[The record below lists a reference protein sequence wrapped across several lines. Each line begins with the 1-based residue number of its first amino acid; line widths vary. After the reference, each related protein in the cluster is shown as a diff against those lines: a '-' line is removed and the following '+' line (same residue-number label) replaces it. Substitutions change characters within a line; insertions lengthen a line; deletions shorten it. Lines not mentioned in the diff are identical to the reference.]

1 MKKTYKIGYV
11 QGTFDLFH
19 IGHLN
24 LLKKAKEKCSYLIV
38 GVVSDELNEHYKGI
52 KPYINFEERAAIVSA
67 IKYTDKT
74 VCVNF
79 ENEDKFEAWKLYKF
93 DCHFSGDDHIGE
105 WDYLIKKL
113 RSVGSN
119 VEFIPYTQKN
129 SSTKI
134 KNIFKNDFYYNKM
147 SFFSFDIFD
156 TIITRKTGTPGG
168 IFLLAQKKLIKE
180 KSSIIIPERIKK
192 NFYDLRVYYE
202 AMARL
207 EKCNENIEDI
217 DIEDIYNIFS
227 KLENLTLEQKQ
238 YLMQIEIEIE
248 KNNIVGIDSMI
259 DQVKKIYN
267 ANKRIVLISDMYLK
281 ENIIRDILVK
291 IDDVFK
297 KIKIYVS
304 SESGKTKFQKS
315 LFKEIAQNEKIEFNE
330 WVHYGDNK
338 ISDIKNAE
346 FLGINTI
353 HFKEAILLKS
363 EEEII
368 KNHKYNLQLE
378 LLFGENRIKRLKGE
392 ETSNEIKVEL
402 YSEKNK
408 KNNGVFSCIV
418 GSKIVIYGAG
428 KIGKTIYD
436 KLISNN
442 IEVVLW
448 VDKNYKNITSE
459 DYPIS
464 SIEDINSE
472 KFDQVIIA
480 IKDIAITKEVSNNL
494 IKMGVNSNKI
504 VWSQCL
510 NI

>member
-217 DIEDIYNIFS
+217 DIEDIYNIF
-227 KLENLTLEQKQ
+227 
-238 YLMQIEIEIE
+238 
-248 KNNIVGIDSMI
+248 
-259 DQVKKIYN
+259 
-267 ANKRIVLISDMYLK
+267 
-281 ENIIRDILVK
+281 
-291 IDDVFK
+291 
-297 KIKIYVS
+297 
-304 SESGKTKFQKS
+304 
-315 LFKEIAQNEKIEFNE
+315 
-330 WVHYGDNK
+330 
-338 ISDIKNAE
+338 
-346 FLGINTI
+346 
-353 HFKEAILLKS
+353 
-363 EEEII
+363 
-368 KNHKYNLQLE
+368 
-378 LLFGENRIKRLKGE
+378 
-392 ETSNEIKVEL
+392 
-402 YSEKNK
+402 
-408 KNNGVFSCIV
+408 
-418 GSKIVIYGAG
+418 
-428 KIGKTIYD
+428 
-436 KLISNN
+436 
-442 IEVVLW
+442 
-448 VDKNYKNITSE
+448 
-459 DYPIS
+459 
-464 SIEDINSE
+464 
-472 KFDQVIIA
+472 
-480 IKDIAITKEVSNNL
+480 
-494 IKMGVNSNKI
+494 
-504 VWSQCL
+504 
-510 NI
+510 